1 MGIVDDMVKK
11 RAEKMQRLKE
21 AAPNLSDGFNE
32 LMKYYYKQDGME
44 RKWKE
49 LMAVACSVASRCAP
63 CLSHHAYNAV
73 KAGAT
78 RKEVF
83 EAAEIGV
90 EFGGGPS
97 FVIVRDHL
105 PEFLDDLDPA

>member
-1 MGIVDDMVKK
+1 MGIVDDMLQK
-11 RAEKMQRLKE
+11 RTERMQRLKE
-21 AAPNLSDGFNE
+21 TAPDLSDGFNE
-32 LMKYYYKQDGME
+32 LMKCYYRHHGLE

-49 LMAVACSVASRCAP
+49 LMAVACSVAMRCAP
-63 CLSHHAYNAV
+63 CVAIHAYNAV

-78 RKEVF
+78 RNEVF

-97 FVIVRDHL
+97 FVFVRDNL
-105 PEFLDDLDPA
+105 PELLDDLVPA